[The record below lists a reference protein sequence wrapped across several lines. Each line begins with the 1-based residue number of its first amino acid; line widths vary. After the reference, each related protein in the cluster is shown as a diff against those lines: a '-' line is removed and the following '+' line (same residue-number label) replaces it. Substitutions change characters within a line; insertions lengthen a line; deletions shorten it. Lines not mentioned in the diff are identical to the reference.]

1 MMSVTDKRLREL
13 GIKPIRGRYVPATA
27 AEVEELEGRLGCSLS
42 PDYKHFLLTYGY
54 ARFDEVVSVALPG
67 GDHEAPIAIFFG
79 GGDSAEPVL
88 KQLDDYEDQFEA
100 GVLPIARDPFGNLF
114 LLEVRGADSDGVWYA
129 NFTDHPEPVPV
140 ADSFEDFLNRATVD
154 PDDE

>member
-1 MMSVTDKRLREL
+1 MSVIDIRLREL

-27 AEVEELEGRLGCSLS
+27 AEVEELEGRLGRSLS
-42 PDYKHFLLTYGY
+42 TDYRHFLVTYGY

-67 GDHEAPIAIFFG
+67 GAHEAPIAVFFG
-79 GGDSAEPVL
+79 GGESGEPVL
-88 KQLDDYEDQFEA
+88 KQLEDYEDQFEP

-114 LLEVRGADSDGVWYA
+114 LLDARGTDSDSVWYA
-129 NFTDHPEPVPV
+129 NFAEDPHPVPV
-140 ADSFEDFLNRATVD
+140 GNSFADFLNRATVD